1 MPLGTRYYTAAI
13 RLYSCHTA
21 GAVGVEAMLTCI
33 GTPPVRPKAPPRCVI
48 IPLAIKPLPS
58 KTALAAICILFAT
71 VFAAH
76 TLLLTAT
83 FLLFAAL
90 CPRLRCDYASLRSP
104 GATQYR
110 LTTSPCA
117 YMHLHAHLLPTTL
130 TAYYAPTP
138 IRPYANT
145 PTYYHSMLTY
155 CLQRLNASLRPY
167 ALLPMRCCCLYHVAR
182 ILLIVCH
189 VTFCDTICHK
199 CSMRVEMLVQYAV
212 CECSTRQANAC
223 IHTVPIQ
230 FYHSITTVLSPP
242 SHVYC
247 QPAPVH
253 QSW

>member
-1 MPLGTRYYTAAI
+1 MHMA
-13 RLYSCHTA
+13 LYSRYTVIQLPYSRR
-21 GAVGVEAMLTCI
+21 GRGDAMPTCE
-33 GTPPVRPKAPPRCVI
+33 GTPSVRVKALPRCVI

-90 CPRLRCDYASLRSP
+90 CPRLRCDYALYARLGLPNTTLQRSYAP
-104 GATQYR
+104 
-110 LTTSPCA
+110 
-117 YMHLHAHLLPTTL
+117 MHIHAHLLSTTL
-130 TAYYAPTP
+130 TTYYAHALLRSYATTP
-138 IRPYANT
+138 A
-145 PTYYHSMLTY
+145 YYHSMLTY

-199 CSMRVEMLVQYAV
+199 CSMRAGMWVQYAV
-212 CECSTRQANAC
+212 CGCSTMQANAC

-230 FYHSITTVLSPP
+230 FCHSITTVLSPP
-242 SHVYC
+242 HRVYC
-247 QPAPVH
+247 QPVPVH